1 MKSHTILVTGAAG
14 FIGSGMVQRLLE
26 SGDDGNTRVVML
38 HHQSNPLRHP
48 RQRNAIAVRGSLND
62 YNFVSDLISRY
73 EVNTI
78 YHFASNSIVR
88 KCANDPMNAYFTNV
102 MGTVTLLEAVRNA
115 GINTIERILMF
126 TSDKVYGHAAPP
138 YNENTAFI
146 PKYTYESTKACQ
158 DIAAQNYLH
167 NYALPINIIRSSNV
181 YGPGDPNLTRIIPN
195 AIRSINR
202 GQQPIIFTGV
212 KDYVREF
219 VYIDDVVDAM
229 LLINRQAGHGEAY
242 CIGGTDTISIEGLV
256 HKICK
261 LMNYQ
266 DGISIVDK
274 PSNFQEIREQSI
286 DSTKLKQLGWTQRIS
301 LDEGLARCIRSAD
314 YGSPA
319 DSAARLRVAKKTPA
333 LVALES

>member
-1 MKSHTILVTGAAG
+1 MKSHTSLVTGAAG

-26 SGDDGNTRVVML
+26 GGDNGNTRVIML
-38 HHQSNPLRHP
+38 HHQSNPLRQP
-48 RQRNAIAVRGSLND
+48 TQRNAIAVRGSLND

-115 GINTIERILMF
+115 GINTIERIHMF
-126 TSDKVYGHAAPP
+126 TSDKVYGHAVPP
-138 YNENTAFI
+138 YNESTAFV

-229 LLINRQAGHGEAY
+229 LLINQKAGHGEAF

-256 HKICK
+256 QKICK
-261 LMNYQ
+261 LMNYEG
-266 DGISIVDK
+266 GISIVDK
-274 PSNFQEIREQSI
+274 PGNFQEIREQSI

-301 LDEGLARCIRSAD
+301 LDEGLLRCVRSAD
-314 YGSPA
+314 YGNA
-319 DSAARLRVAKKTPA
+319 GHTGARLHVAKSTDV